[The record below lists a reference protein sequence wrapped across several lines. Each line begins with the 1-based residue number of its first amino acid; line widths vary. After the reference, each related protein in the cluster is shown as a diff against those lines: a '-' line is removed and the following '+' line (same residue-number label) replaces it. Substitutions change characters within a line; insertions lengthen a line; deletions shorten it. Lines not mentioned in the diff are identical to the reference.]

1 MDQDLCFLNYLRLDD
16 VMECISRSGRGTLLA
31 KIQEQTPLD
40 QVVRMNVFRSLMVVL
55 LHGRLERHLNDARV
69 LPLESDVS
77 GRWGC
82 AARWGSKWF
91 Q

>member
-1 MDQDLCFLNYLRLDD
+1 M
-16 VMECISRSGRGTLLA
+16 
-31 KIQEQTPLD
+31 
-40 QVVRMNVFRSLMVVL
+40 VL

-82 AARWGSKWF
+82 GVSWGSKWF
-91 Q
+91 LWKWEGQAARWDIAPNVHVGGMGKEVARAKNRLPL